1 MKERIGFVSQL
12 VDGTWSP
19 VFNTEALARRFLR
32 TWPTPAN
39 RRLVALPVYVDVP
52 DVPSRPQVILTDNS
66 RVRWNVQRGVYTVSG
81 TDYPT
86 LVALVKAFSV
96 TDGDVD
102 AIQALPAD
110 TDAWIAAGGVDAG

>member
-1 MKERIGFVSQL
+1 MNVRIGFASQL

-19 VFNTEALARRFLR
+19 VFGSEALARRFLR
-32 TWPTPAN
+32 SWPVAAN
-39 RRLVALPVYVDVP
+39 RRHVALPVYVDTP
-52 DVPSRPQVILTDNS
+52 DVPARPQVILTDNS
-66 RVRWNVQRGVYTVSG
+66 RVRWNVARGVYVVSG

-96 TDGDVD
+96 TDGDLD

-110 TDAWIAAGGVDAG
+110 TAAWVAAGGVDAG